1 MYNNVY
7 CITFFCIEE
16 VIRNGR
22 SKVLFIMLLPLSLF
36 SIFENDDINIIL
48 FVSLYLIGKNKRLM
62 IFFINAKNKIEI
74 NRSKY

>member
-1 MYNNVY
+1 
-7 CITFFCIEE
+7 
-16 VIRNGR
+16 
-22 SKVLFIMLLPLSLF
+22 VLFIMLLPLSLF

>member
-7 CITFFCIEE
+7 YITFFCIEE